1 MTLELNDLAVDCI
14 IGDLP
19 SERMRA
25 QRLVLA
31 VRLEISDKAAESDE
45 LADTVDYAALAARIR
60 AALVAARCRM
70 IERAASVAIDACL
83 EDPKVLSVRVKVVKA
98 GAVPAYYKKENS
110 TLEMDFFLR
119 SGDDIVPVEVKAGN
133 TKAKSMRML
142 LDGDHY
148 KDVRWGIKLVKGN
161 VGFNNGV
168 LTIPQWCAFFLQRLV
183 KDPAR
188 RFA

>member
-31 VRLEISDKAAESDE
+31 VRLEIPDKAAESDE

-98 GAVPAYYKKENS
+98 GAVPGLGSAS
-110 TLEMDFFLR
+110 AALER
-119 SGDDIVPVEVKAGN
+119 
-133 TKAKSMRML
+133 T
-142 LDGDHY
+142 
-148 KDVRWGIKLVKGN
+148 
-161 VGFNNGV
+161 
-168 LTIPQWCAFFLQRLV
+168 
-183 KDPAR
+183 R
-188 RFA
+188 R